1 MIIMKINFIGIRT
14 ICSREAQRTLRTS
27 IQSLAAPWTS
37 AFLYILIFG
46 QIIGSR
52 VSFVD
57 GKFSY
62 LEFVFPGIL
71 TLNLINS
78 SFSQASFSIFYQR
91 FASHIQEML
100 VSPLSNTDIIT
111 GYIFGS
117 LFRSVT
123 ITIGIYAIAI
133 AFKIASISHF
143 WQFLFYAIAIAVLF
157 SLLGI
162 VSGLW
167 ADTWEQVSMFEIFII
182 TPLTFLGGMF
192 TSLSMISPKFQPI
205 IKFNPFFYFIDGV
218 RYSMIGIQES
228 NPTTR
233 FILVVGLLVSA
244 MIWVAVL
251 FKRGYK
257 LKT

>member
-1 MIIMKINFIGIRT
+1 MNINFIGIRT
-14 ICSREAQRTLRTS
+14 ISSREAQRALRTTT
-27 IQSLAAPWTS
+27 QSLIAPWTS

-52 VSFVD
+52 VSFVE

-78 SFSQASFSIFYQR
+78 SFSQASFSIYYQK
-91 FASHIQEML
+91 FTHHIQEML
-100 VSPLSNTDIIT
+100 VSPLSNLDIIL
-111 GYIFGS
+111 GYISGS
-117 LFRSVT
+117 LFRSIT

-162 VSGLW
+162 MSGLW
-167 ADTWEQVSMFEIFII
+167 ADSWEQVSMFEVFII

-192 TSLSMISPKFQPI
+192 TSIDMISPKFQAI
-205 IKFNPFFYFIDGV
+205 VKVNPFFYFIDGV
-218 RYSMIGIQES
+218 RYSMLGIQES
-228 NPTTR
+228 DPITR
-233 FILVVGLLVSA
+233 FVLVVGLLVLA